1 MDYEVPQY
9 DLYAGSRTNFMYL
22 ELLVE
27 MGLDVK
33 FLPADFRRVE
43 PYSTELNRLGI
54 ETLDGDWYREN
65 WENWLKD
72 NGSGIDYAFFHKPDP
87 TSRLLP
93 IIKSCTNA
101 AIIYQCHD
109 LHYLR
114 LRRKAEVENDQAML
128 AEAGRYEQKEDF
140 IFANS
145 DVLLTFSDVEE
156 KIIRKKFPLKQVFT
170 VPLFFYTDMPD
181 PERDFNSRRDL
192 LYVGS
197 CSHTPNQDA
206 ISWFSGEI
214 LPLVQKEIPD
224 IVFHV
229 VGANP
234 PPEISSLQS
243 KNIRIHGRVS
253 DDELR
258 DLYQGARIVVAPLR
272 FGAGVKGKVIE
283 ALYHGLPLVSTT
295 IGLEG
300 IKDIED
306 LTSPRDTARDF
317 AAEVVSLYKS
327 GKRLK
332 ELSARGSRFVAER
345 FTGQAASSLMTEIL
359 DISTE
364 ESVLRLADAVPAT
377 EEDRYT
383 PPRLISFYLPQ
394 YHPIPENDK
403 WWGEGFTDWRNV
415 SAAKPLFT
423 GHYQPHVPADLG
435 YYDLRQE
442 ETRIAQAEL
451 AKQYGIEGFCYYHYW
466 FNGKMLLE
474 RPLQEVLRSGKPD
487 LPFCICWANENWT
500 RRWDGHDDQVLIR
513 QEYNEEDD
521 RDHIRSLLP
530 FLKDDRYI
538 RINGKLFLLIY
549 RTENLPDPARTAEIW
564 REEVNKAGLGELFLC
579 RVESFSKC
587 VPGEIGFDAAV
598 EFAPDWANTG
608 PALEADSEQLE
619 LAKEEAEKVCRDHF
633 LYTYQSLADTMM
645 AKQTPAY
652 KWFRCVTPS
661 WDNTARRKKGAY
673 VFNGSSPEKYQSWL
687 TRAIDQSNQRLFG
700 EERIVFINAWNEWA
714 EGNHLEP
721 DQEFGTGYL
730 EATKKAL
737 ELHRLAFGS
746 GRSGSVADARIRQM
760 ASQLANYKHNNLVLE
775 EMLEQR
781 DQQIED
787 MLNSTSWRMAA
798 PVRWAKR
805 RLLGLKKLVTK

>member
-1 MDYEVPQY
+1 
-9 DLYAGSRTNFMYL
+9 MYL

-65 WENWLKD
+65 WETWLKD

-128 AEAGRYEQKEDF
+128 AEAERYEQKEDF

-170 VPLFFYTDMPD
+170 VPLFFYMDAPD
-181 PERDFNSRRDL
+181 PGEEFTTRRDL

-206 ISWFSGEI
+206 IAWFSSEI

-258 DLYQGARIVVAPLR
+258 GLYQGARIVVAPLR

-332 ELSARGSRFVAER
+332 ALSARGSKFVKER

-364 ESVLRLADAVPAT
+364 ESVLRLADAVPVT
-377 EEDRYT
+377 DEDRYT

-394 YHPIPENDK
+394 YHPIPENDE

-474 RPLQEVLRSGKPD
+474 QPLQEVLKSGKPD

-645 AKQTPAY
+645 AKQTPPY

-673 VFNGSSPEKYQSWL
+673 IFNGSSPEKYQSWL
-687 TRAIDQSNQRLFG
+687 TRAIEQSNQCLFG

-721 DQEFGTGYL
+721 DKEFGTGYL

-737 ELHRLAFGS
+737 ELDRLAFGS

-805 RLLGLKKLVTK
+805 RLLGLKKLFTK

>member
-1 MDYEVPQY
+1 
-9 DLYAGSRTNFMYL
+9 MYL